1 MDQNHGLTPL
11 EKLNF
16 STFWTSCFYSLER
29 RVFALEYGKR
39 HFPGLYGRKK
49 KVGRMSIVRPIPFNK
64 FHKKMSIFRL
74 FEPFFYSLKRCF
86 FVLEYRKRRFPGL
99 YCLKKK
105 VGKMA
110 IFRPKPWINPF
121 EKMSIFRVFCTCF
134 FHSL

>member
-1 MDQNHGLTPL
+1 MVKDIFLVYMA
-11 EKLNF
+11 E
-16 STFWTSCFYSLER
+16 
-29 RVFALEYGKR
+29 
-39 HFPGLYGRKK
+39 KK
-49 KVGRMSIVRPIPFNK
+49 KVGKMSIVRPIPFNK

-110 IFRPKPWINPF
+110 IFRPILWINPF
-121 EKMSIFRVFCTCF
+121 EKLSIIA
-134 FHSL
+134 